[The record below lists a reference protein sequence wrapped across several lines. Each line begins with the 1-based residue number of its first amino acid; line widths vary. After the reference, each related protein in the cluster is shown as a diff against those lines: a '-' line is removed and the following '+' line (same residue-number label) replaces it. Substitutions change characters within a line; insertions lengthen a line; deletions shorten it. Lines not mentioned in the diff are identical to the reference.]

1 MAEKSPKNAR
11 QVAAIVL
18 SKFSP
23 RRHDASRV
31 LHKYLEQTEQGR
43 LATDLVFGVI
53 RNQGCI
59 DRVLVKISGVPKPR
73 IPAKILNILR
83 IGAYE
88 LLFCPE
94 TPEYAIINEAAN
106 LAAQVA
112 GKPASAD
119 KKHTAFVN
127 GVLRNISRAIA
138 KRSGLLAQAEAQ
150 KTVPQ
155 SPEKGCE
162 FNIELLPDLNQDFAG
177 YLGSVFSLPVWLVS
191 DWLVRF
197 GEETTRGLCFASNRR
212 PSIYIRPN
220 ILKTNLLELSEEFR
234 RKGID
239 FEVLTDES
247 MIRLKSHCP
256 ITSLPGFSEGLFAV
270 QDISAARAVK
280 ILAPK
285 PGWKVADL
293 CAAPGTKTMQIAELM
308 NNTGE
313 VVATDINPGR
323 LEKLL
328 ENCQRQGA
336 AIVKVVEYGRV
347 FQGSSYDLA
356 FDAVL
361 LDVPCSN
368 TGVLARRC
376 EARWRISKKS
386 VSELAKKQAKL
397 LQEAVPLLK
406 PHARVCYSTCS
417 IQSEEN
423 ESVTKDFLS
432 KNNGFRL
439 ESESLILPSIGP
451 PDHDGGYVA
460 VLVRD

>member
-1 MAEKSPKNAR
+1 MTGKSPKNAR
-11 QVAAIVL
+11 QVAAMVL
-18 SKFSP
+18 SKFTPQP
-23 RRHDASRV
+23 RFIGAGRI
-31 LHKYLEQTEQGR
+31 LHKHLEQTEQSR

-59 DRVLVKISGVPKPR
+59 DTVITKVSGVPKAR

-83 IGAYE
+83 IGVYE

-106 LAAQVA
+106 QSVEVA
-112 GKPASAD
+112 GK
-119 KKHTAFVN
+119 KQTAFVN
-127 GVLRNISRAIA
+127 AVLRNINRAIA
-138 KRSGLLAQAEAQ
+138 KRSAPLAEAEAQ

-155 SPEKGCE
+155 SPDKGCV
-162 FNIELLPDLNQDFAG
+162 FNIELLPNPNQDFAG
-177 YLGSVFSLPVWLVS
+177 YLSSAFSLPDWLVS

-197 GEETTRGLCFASNRR
+197 GEETTKGLCFASNRR

-220 ILKTNLLELSEEFR
+220 TLKTNLQDLSEEFR
-234 RKGID
+234 RQEID
-239 FEVLTDES
+239 FEALSDES
-247 MIRLKSHCP
+247 MIKLKSHCP
-256 ITSLPGFSEGLFAV
+256 ITNLPGFSEGLFAV
-270 QDISAARAVK
+270 QDISAARVVK
-280 ILAPK
+280 TLAPR
-285 PGWKVADL
+285 PGWRVADV
-293 CAAPGTKTMQIAELM
+293 CAAPGTKTMQISEMM

-313 VVATDINPGR
+313 IVATDINPGR
-323 LEKLL
+323 LDKLL
-328 ENCQRQGA
+328 ENCQRQSA
-336 AIVKVVEYGRV
+336 AIVKVVEYNQV
-347 FQGSSYDLA
+347 FRSSSYSRA

-386 VSELAKKQAKL
+386 VLELAGKQAKL
-397 LQEAVPLLK
+397 LQAVIPLLK
-406 PHARVCYSTCS
+406 PRARVCYSTCS

-439 ESESLILPSIGP
+439 ESESLILPCTGP
-451 PDHDGGYVA
+451 ADHDGGYVTL
-460 VLVRD
+460 LVRD